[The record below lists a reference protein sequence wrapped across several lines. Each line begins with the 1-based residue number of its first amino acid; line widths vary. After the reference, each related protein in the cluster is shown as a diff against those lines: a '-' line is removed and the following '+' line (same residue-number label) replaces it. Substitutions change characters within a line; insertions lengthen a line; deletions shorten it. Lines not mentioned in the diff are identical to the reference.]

1 MMYDFISKSPK
12 RANESIHLPSFNN
25 NKQNPNPMKTP
36 FKTIPLILL
45 GILCTT
51 LTMSAQSIEGRWDIT
66 ITKGDKK
73 IPSWL
78 EVNHSGVK
86 YLNGRFVG
94 SGGSARPISRVNF
107 KDNKMSFAIP
117 PQWDKE
123 DKDLVVEADL
133 KDGKLVGTMNQP
145 NGEVVNFVGVKAPKL
160 INTTEPVFGKPMAI
174 FNGKNLEGW
183 EAIGR
188 GDRDEKENQWVVE
201 NGVMKSPKS
210 GTNIRTTKT
219 FGDFKL
225 HVEFRV
231 PAGSNSGVY
240 LRGRYEAQITDGFGI
255 EPAVGELGGIYG
267 FLKPLE
273 MTAKKPSEWQ
283 SFDITLVGRIV
294 TLLLNGKTIIYKD
307 EIPGI
312 TGGAIDS
319 NESEPGPI
327 MFQGDHGPIEFRNIT
342 IALAK

>member
-1 MMYDFISKSPK
+1 MKELFK
-12 RANESIHLPSFNN
+12 NLPS
-25 NKQNPNPMKTP
+25 
-36 FKTIPLILL
+36 ILL
-45 GILCTT
+45 CILCST
-51 LTMSAQSIEGRWDIT
+51 LIMSAQSIEGRWDIT

-78 EVNHSGVK
+78 EINHSGVK

-94 SGGSARPISRVNF
+94 SGGSARPIARVYF

-123 DKDLVVEADL
+123 EKDLVVEADL
-133 KDGKLVGTMNQP
+133 KDGKLMGTMNQP
-145 NGEVVNFVGVKAPKL
+145 NGEVVNWVGVKAPKL
-160 INTTEPVFGKPMAI
+160 IKTTEPVFGKPVAI
-174 FNGKNLEGW
+174 FNGKNLDGW
-183 EAIGR
+183 ETIGR
-188 GDRDEKENQWVVE
+188 EDRAEKASQWIVE

-210 GTNIRTTKT
+210 GANIRTTKT
-219 FGDFKL
+219 FDDFKL

-231 PAGSNSGVY
+231 PVGSNSGVY
-240 LRGRYEAQITDGFGI
+240 LRGRYETQITDGYGL
-255 EPAVGELGGIYG
+255 EPSLIDLGGIYG
-267 FLKPLE
+267 FVKPLE
-273 MTAKKPSEWQ
+273 LPAKKAGEWQ
-283 SFDITLVGRIV
+283 SFDVTLVGRIV
-294 TLLLNGKTIIYKD
+294 TVMLNGKTIIYKD

-342 IALAK
+342 IASVK

>member
-1 MMYDFISKSPK
+1 MKKLFKNI
-12 RANESIHLPSFNN
+12 PS
-25 NKQNPNPMKTP
+25 
-36 FKTIPLILL
+36 ILL
-45 GILCTT
+45 CILCSTVAI
-51 LTMSAQSIEGRWDIT
+51 LAQSVEGRWDIT
-66 ITKGDKK
+66 ITKGEKK

-107 KDNKMSFAIP
+107 KDNKMTFAIP

-123 DKDLVVEADL
+123 DKDLVVEAEL
-133 KDGKLVGTMNQP
+133 KDGTLVGTMNQP

-160 INTTEPVFGKPMAI
+160 INTTEPIFGKPLAI
-174 FNGKNLEGW
+174 FNGKNLDGW
-183 EAIGR
+183 QIIGR
-188 GDRDEKENQWVVE
+188 EDRPKAGENQWVIE

-210 GTNIRTTKT
+210 GANIRTTQT

-294 TLLLNGKTIIYKD
+294 TLKLNGKTIIYKS

-319 NESEPGPI
+319 NESESGPI

-342 IALAK
+342 IATAK

>member
-1 MMYDFISKSPK
+1 MSTYFRQAQPY
-12 RANESIHLPSFNN
+12 N
-25 NKQNPNPMKTP
+25 NKQKPKTMKKL
-36 FKTIPLILL
+36 FKNIPSILL
-45 GILCTT
+45 FILCTT
-51 LTMSAQSIEGRWDIT
+51 LSISAQSVEGRWDIT

-123 DKDLVVEADL
+123 DKDLTVEAEL
-133 KDGKLVGTMNQP
+133 KDGTLVGTMNQP
-145 NGEVVNFVGVKAPKL
+145 NGEIVNFVGVKAPKL
-160 INTTEPVFGKPMAI
+160 INTTELVFGKPTAI
-174 FNGKNLEGW
+174 FNGKNLDGW
-183 EAIGR
+183 QIIGR
-188 GDRDEKENQWVVE
+188 EDRPKAGENQWVVE

-210 GTNIRTTKT
+210 GANIRTTKT

-240 LRGRYEAQITDGFGI
+240 LRGRYEAQITDGYGI

-294 TLLLNGKTIIYKD
+294 TLKLNGKTIIYKS

-327 MFQGDHGPIEFRNIT
+327 MFQGDHGPIDFRNIT
-342 IALAK
+342 IASAK

>member
-1 MMYDFISKSPK
+1 MQK
-12 RANESIHLPSFNN
+12 L
-25 NKQNPNPMKTP
+25 
-36 FKTIPLILL
+36 FKNIPLLL
-45 GILCTT
+45 LCILCST
-51 LTMSAQSIEGRWDIT
+51 LSISAQSVEGRWDIT

-123 DKDLVVEADL
+123 EKDLAVEAEL
-133 KDGKLVGTMNQP
+133 KDGTLVGTMNQP
-145 NGEVVNFVGVKAPKL
+145 NGEVVNWVGVKAPKL
-160 INTTEPVFGKPMAI
+160 IKSTEPIFGKPFAI
-174 FNGKNLEGW
+174 FNGKNLDGW
-183 EAIGR
+183 ETIGR
-188 GDRDEKENQWVVE
+188 EDRIKKESQWIVE

-210 GTNIRTTKT
+210 GANIRTTKT

-231 PAGSNSGVY
+231 PEGSNSGVY
-240 LRGRYEAQITDGFGI
+240 LRGRYETQITDGYGL
-255 EPAVGELGGIYG
+255 EPSLIDLGGIYG
-267 FLKPLE
+267 FVKPLE
-273 MTAKKPSEWQ
+273 LPAKKAGEWQ
-283 SFDITLVGRIV
+283 SYDITLVGRIV
-294 TLLLNGKTIIYKD
+294 TVMLNGKTIIYKD

-319 NESEPGPI
+319 NESEAGPV

-342 IALAK
+342 IALVK

>member
-1 MMYDFISKSPK
+1 
-12 RANESIHLPSFNN
+12 
-25 NKQNPNPMKTP
+25 MKKL
-36 FKTIPLILL
+36 FKNLLLILF
-45 GILCTT
+45 TFST
-51 LTMSAQSIEGRWDIT
+51 LALSAQSIEGRWDIT
-66 ITKGDKK
+66 ITNGDKK

-78 EVNHSGVK
+78 EVNHSGNK

-133 KDGKLVGTMNQP
+133 KDEMLMGTMNQP
-145 NGEVVNFVGVKAPKL
+145 NGEIVNFVGVKAPKL
-160 INTTEPVFGKPMAI
+160 IKSTESVFGKPVAI
-174 FNGKNLEGW
+174 FNGKNLDGW
-183 EAIGR
+183 KTISRE
-188 GDRDEKENQWVVE
+188 DRTEKESQWIVE

-210 GTNIRTTKT
+210 GANIRTIKT
-219 FGDFKL
+219 FGNFKL

-240 LRGRYEAQITDGFGI
+240 LRGRYEAQITDGFGV
-255 EPAVGELGGIYG
+255 EPSVGELGGIYG
-267 FLKPLE
+267 FIKPLE
-273 MTAKKPSEWQ
+273 MTAKKASEWQ
-283 SFDITLVGRIV
+283 SYDITLVGRIV
-294 TLLLNGKTIIYKD
+294 TLMLNGKTIIYKN

-319 NESEPGPI
+319 NESEAGPI

-342 IALAK
+342 IAMAK

>member
-1 MMYDFISKSPK
+1 
-12 RANESIHLPSFNN
+12 
-25 NKQNPNPMKTP
+25 MKKLFTNLL
-36 FKTIPLILL
+36 LILF
-45 GILCTT
+45 TFST
-51 LTMSAQSIEGRWDIT
+51 LTLSAQSVEGRWDIT

-78 EVNHSGVK
+78 EINHSGVK

-123 DKDLVVEADL
+123 EKDLVVEADL
-133 KDGKLVGTMNQP
+133 KDGKLMGTMNQP
-145 NGEVVNFVGVKAPKL
+145 NGEVVNWVGVKAPKL
-160 INTTEPVFGKPMAI
+160 IKTTEPVFGKPMTI
-174 FNGKNLEGW
+174 FNGKNMDGW
-183 EAIGR
+183 ETISR
-188 GDRDEKENQWVVE
+188 EDRTEQKSQWVVE

-210 GTNIRTTKT
+210 GANIRTTKT
-219 FGDFKL
+219 FDDFKL

-240 LRGRYEAQITDGFGI
+240 LRGRYEAQITDGYGI

-283 SFDITLVGRIV
+283 SFDVTLVGRVV
-294 TLLLNGKTIIYKD
+294 TLMLNGKTVIYKS

-319 NESEPGPI
+319 NESEAGPI

-342 IALAK
+342 IASVK

>member
-1 MMYDFISKSPK
+1 MKKLFK
-12 RANESIHLPSFNN
+12 NLLSIFLC
-25 NKQNPNPMKTP
+25 
-36 FKTIPLILL
+36 IV
-45 GILCTT
+45 CTT
-51 LTMSAQSIEGRWDIT
+51 FTISAQSIEGRWDIT

-78 EVNHSGVK
+78 EVNHSGIK

-94 SGGSARPISRVNF
+94 SGGSARPISLVNF

-133 KDGKLVGTMNQP
+133 KDGTLVGTMNQP
-145 NGEVVNFVGVKAPKL
+145 NGEIVNFVGVKAPKL
-160 INTTEPVFGKPMAI
+160 INTTEPTFGKPMAI
-174 FNGKNLEGW
+174 FNGKNLEDW
-183 EAIGR
+183 QTIGR
-188 GDRDEKENQWVVE
+188 EDRAEKASQWVVE
-201 NGVMKSPKS
+201 DGVMKSPKS
-210 GTNIRTTKT
+210 GANIRTTKT

-231 PAGSNSGVY
+231 PEGSNSGVY
-240 LRGRYEAQITDGFGI
+240 LRGRYEAQITDGFGV
-255 EPAVGELGGIYG
+255 EPSVIELGGIYG
-267 FLKPLE
+267 FVKPLE
-273 MTAKKPSEWQ
+273 MPAKKASEWQ
-283 SFDITLVGRIV
+283 SYDITLVGRIV
-294 TLLLNGKTIIYKD
+294 TVMLNGKTTIYKN

-342 IALAK
+342 IASAK

>member
-1 MMYDFISKSPK
+1 MQK
-12 RANESIHLPSFNN
+12 L
-25 NKQNPNPMKTP
+25 
-36 FKTIPLILL
+36 FKNIPLILL
-45 GILCTT
+45 CILCST
-51 LTMSAQSIEGRWDIT
+51 LIISAQSLEGRWDIT

-78 EVNHSGVK
+78 EINHSGVK

-94 SGGSARPISRVNF
+94 SGGSARPIARVNF

-123 DKDLVVEADL
+123 DKDLAVEAEL
-133 KDGKLVGTMNQP
+133 KDGILVGTMNQP
-145 NGEVVNFVGVKAPKL
+145 NGEIVNWVGVKAPKL
-160 INTTEPVFGKPMAI
+160 IKSTEPVFGKPVAI
-174 FNGKNLEGW
+174 FNGKNLDGW
-183 EAIGR
+183 ETIGR
-188 GDRDEKENQWVVE
+188 EDRAEKVSQWVVE

-210 GTNIRTTKT
+210 GANIRTTKT
-219 FGDFKL
+219 FDDFKL

-231 PAGSNSGVY
+231 PEGSNSGVY
-240 LRGRYEAQITDGFGI
+240 LRGRYEAQITDGYGL
-255 EPAVGELGGIYG
+255 EPSLIDLGGIYG
-267 FLKPLE
+267 FVKPLE
-273 MTAKKPSEWQ
+273 LPAKKAGEWQ
-283 SFDITLVGRIV
+283 SYDIKLVGRIV
-294 TLLLNGKTIIYKD
+294 TVMLNGKTIIYKD

>member
-1 MMYDFISKSPK
+1 MKKTFKT
-12 RANESIHLPSFNN
+12 LPS
-25 NKQNPNPMKTP
+25 
-36 FKTIPLILL
+36 ILL

-123 DKDLVVEADL
+123 DKDLVVEAEL

-145 NGEVVNFVGVKAPKL
+145 NGEIVNFVGVKAPKL
-160 INTTEPVFGKPMAI
+160 INTTEPAFGKPMAI

-183 EAIGR
+183 QIIGR
-188 GDRDEKENQWVVE
+188 EDRPAAGENQWIVE

-283 SFDITLVGRIV
+283 SFDISLVGRIV
-294 TLLLNGKTIIYKD
+294 TLMLNGKTIIYKD

>member
-1 MMYDFISKSPK
+1 MQKLFKDI
-12 RANESIHLPSFNN
+12 PS
-25 NKQNPNPMKTP
+25 
-36 FKTIPLILL
+36 ILL
-45 GILCTT
+45 CILCST
-51 LTMSAQSIEGRWDIT
+51 LIISAQSVEGRWDIT

-78 EVNHSGVK
+78 EINHSGVK

-94 SGGSARPISRVNF
+94 SGGSARPIARVNF

-123 DKDLVVEADL
+123 DKDLAVEAEL
-133 KDGKLVGTMNQP
+133 KDGILVGTMNQP
-145 NGEVVNFVGVKAPKL
+145 NGEVVNWVGVKAPKL
-160 INTTEPVFGKPMAI
+160 IKSTEPVFGKPVAI
-174 FNGKNLEGW
+174 FNGKNLDGW
-183 EAIGR
+183 ETIGR
-188 GDRDEKENQWVVE
+188 EDRAEKVSQWVVE
-201 NGVMKSPKS
+201 NGIMKSPKS
-210 GTNIRTTKT
+210 GANIRTTKT

-231 PAGSNSGVY
+231 PEGSNSGVY
-240 LRGRYEAQITDGFGI
+240 LRGRYEAQITDGYGL
-255 EPAVGELGGIYG
+255 EPSLIDLGGIYG
-267 FLKPLE
+267 FVKPLE
-273 MTAKKPSEWQ
+273 LPAKKAGEWQ
-283 SFDITLVGRIV
+283 SYDITLVGRIV
-294 TLLLNGKTIIYKD
+294 TMMLNGKTVIYKN

-319 NESEPGPI
+319 NESETGPI

>member
-1 MMYDFISKSPK
+1 MKKLFK
-12 RANESIHLPSFNN
+12 NLPS
-25 NKQNPNPMKTP
+25 
-36 FKTIPLILL
+36 ILL
-45 GILCTT
+45 CILCST
-51 LTMSAQSIEGRWDIT
+51 LAISAQSVEGRWDIT

-94 SGGSARPISRVNF
+94 SGGSARPIARVNF

-123 DKDLVVEADL
+123 DKDLAVEAEL
-133 KDGKLVGTMNQP
+133 KDGMLVGTMNLP
-145 NGEVVNFVGVKAPKL
+145 NGEVVNWVGVKAPKL
-160 INTTEPVFGKPMAI
+160 IKSTKPVFGKPVAI
-174 FNGKNLEGW
+174 FNGKNLDGW
-183 EAIGR
+183 ETIGR
-188 GDRDEKENQWVVE
+188 EDRAEKVSQWVVE
-201 NGVMKSPKS
+201 NGIMKSPKS
-210 GTNIRTTKT
+210 GANIRTTKT

-231 PAGSNSGVY
+231 PEGSNSGVY
-240 LRGRYEAQITDGFGI
+240 LRGRYETQITDGYGLKPSLI
-255 EPAVGELGGIYG
+255 DLGGIYG
-267 FLKPLE
+267 FVKPLE
-273 MTAKKPSEWQ
+273 LPAKKAGEWQ
-283 SFDITLVGRIV
+283 SYDITLVGRIV
-294 TLLLNGKTIIYKD
+294 TVMLNGKTIIYKD

-319 NESEPGPI
+319 NESEAGPI

-342 IALAK
+342 IASAK

>member
-1 MMYDFISKSPK
+1 
-12 RANESIHLPSFNN
+12 
-25 NKQNPNPMKTP
+25 MKNP
-36 FKTIPLILL
+36 FKNIPAILL
-45 GILCTT
+45 GILCST
-51 LTMSAQSIEGRWDIT
+51 LTISAQSIEGRWDIT

-78 EVNHSGVK
+78 EVNHSGIK

-94 SGGSARPISRVNF
+94 SGGSARPIARVYF

-123 DKDLVVEADL
+123 DKDLVVEAEL
-133 KDGKLVGTMNQP
+133 KDGKLIGTMNQP

-160 INTTEPVFGKPMAI
+160 INTTEPVFGKSMAI

-183 EAIGR
+183 ETIGR
-188 GDRDEKENQWVVE
+188 EDRAEKASQWVVE

-210 GTNIRTTKT
+210 GANIRTTKT

-231 PAGSNSGVY
+231 PTGSNSGVY
-240 LRGRYEAQITDGFGI
+240 LRGRYETQITDGYGL
-255 EPAVGELGGIYG
+255 EPSMIDLGGIYG
-267 FLKPLE
+267 FIKPLE
-273 MTAKKPSEWQ
+273 LPAKKAGEWQ
-283 SFDITLVGRIV
+283 SFDVTLVGRVV
-294 TLLLNGKTIIYKD
+294 TVMLNGKTVIYKG

>member
-1 MMYDFISKSPK
+1 
-12 RANESIHLPSFNN
+12 
-25 NKQNPNPMKTP
+25 MKTP
-36 FKTIPLILL
+36 FKKIPSILL
-45 GILCTT
+45 FLLCTT
-51 LTMSAQSIEGRWDIT
+51 IAISAQSIEGRWDIT

-94 SGGSARPISRVNF
+94 GSGSARPISRVYF

-117 PQWDKE
+117 PQWDRD
-123 DKDLVVEADL
+123 DKDLTVEAEL
-133 KDGKLVGTMNQP
+133 KDGTLVGTMNQP
-145 NGEVVNFVGVKAPKL
+145 NGEIINWVGVKAPKL
-160 INTTEPVFGKPMAI
+160 INTTEPTFGKPMAI
-174 FNGKNLEGW
+174 FNGKNLDGW
-183 EAIGR
+183 ETFGAA
-188 GDRDEKENQWVVE
+188 NQWIIE
-201 NGVMKSPKS
+201 NGAMKSPKS
-210 GTNIRTTKT
+210 GANIKT
-219 FGDFKL
+219 SQTFADFKL

-240 LRGRYEAQITDGFGI
+240 LRGRYEVQITDGYGV

-273 MTAKKPSEWQ
+273 MTAKKASEWQ
-283 SFDITLVGRIV
+283 SFDITLVGRVV
-294 TLLLNGKTIIYKD
+294 TVMLNGKTIIYKD

>member
-1 MMYDFISKSPK
+1 
-12 RANESIHLPSFNN
+12 
-25 NKQNPNPMKTP
+25 MKKL
-36 FKTIPLILL
+36 FKNLLLI
-45 GILCTT
+45 IFTSST
-51 LTMSAQSIEGRWDIT
+51 LTLSAQSIEGRWDIT

-78 EVNHSGVK
+78 EVNHSGNK

-107 KDNKMSFAIP
+107 KDNKMTFSIP

-123 DKDLVVEADL
+123 EKDLVVEADL

-145 NGEVVNFVGVKAPKL
+145 NGEVVNWVGVKAPKL
-160 INTTEPVFGKPMAI
+160 IKSNEPTFGKPLAV

-183 EAIGR
+183 QIIGR
-188 GDRDEKENQWVVE
+188 EDRPAVGENQWVVE

-210 GTNIRTTKT
+210 GANIRTVQT
-219 FGDFKL
+219 FNDFKL

-231 PAGSNSGVY
+231 PEGSNSGVY
-240 LRGRYEAQITDGFGI
+240 LRGRYEVQITDGYGL
-255 EPAVGELGGIYG
+255 EPSLIDLGGIYG
-267 FLKPLE
+267 FVKPLE
-273 MTAKKPSEWQ
+273 MPAKKAGEWQ
-283 SFDITLVGRIV
+283 SFDVILVGRVV
-294 TLLLNGKTIIYKD
+294 TVMLNGKTIIYKD

-319 NESEPGPI
+319 NESEAGPI

-342 IALAK
+342 IAAAK

>member
-1 MMYDFISKSPK
+1 
-12 RANESIHLPSFNN
+12 
-25 NKQNPNPMKTP
+25 
-36 FKTIPLILL
+36 
-45 GILCTT
+45 
-51 LTMSAQSIEGRWDIT
+51 
-66 ITKGDKK
+66 
-73 IPSWL
+73 
-78 EVNHSGVK
+78 
-86 YLNGRFVG
+86 
-94 SGGSARPISRVNF
+94 
-107 KDNKMSFAIP
+107 MSFAIP

-145 NGEVVNFVGVKAPKL
+145 NGEIVNWVGVKAPKL
-160 INTTEPVFGKPMAI
+160 IKSTDPIFGKPVAI
-174 FNGKNLEGW
+174 FNGKNLDGW
-183 EAIGR
+183 ETIVR
-188 GDRDEKENQWVVE
+188 EDRIKTESQWIVE

-210 GTNIRTTKT
+210 GANIRTIKT

-240 LRGRYEAQITDGFGI
+240 LRGRYEAQITDGFGV
-255 EPAVGELGGIYG
+255 EPSVDELGGIYG

-273 MTAKKPSEWQ
+273 MTAKKASEWQ
-283 SFDITLVGRIV
+283 SYDISLVGRIV
-294 TLLLNGKTIIYKD
+294 TVMLNGKTIIYKD